1 MTSTQIRQS
10 FLDFF
15 RSKQHTLVPSSSLMP
30 DSPNLLFTNAGM
42 NQFVPIFLG
51 ERKADVSKWAGA
63 IPSLDTRAADTQKC
77 IRAGGKHNDLDDV
90 GLDTYHHTFFEM
102 LGNWS
107 FGDYF
112 KQEAIDW
119 AWELVIEVW
128 KFPPQRVYATIYQ
141 PDKAKNDPADRDQE
155 AWELWAAKFRS
166 VGLDP
171 DIHIV
176 NGGKKDN
183 FWMMGETG
191 PCGPCTEIH
200 VDLRPGPVQTDLET
214 QRSGALLVN
223 GSDARCIEIW
233 NNVFIQYNANPD
245 GTFSPLP
252 AQHVD
257 TGMGFERVTS
267 IIQGTKGLTDFQNAK
282 ISNYETDIFRPIFD
296 ELEKMSGQKYGST
309 LPGDEQVGTADRSGT
324 GASPVSVP
332 QAPPPADAT
341 PAQQAG
347 APVALATGGGAG
359 ATRATKEQVQ
369 LDIAFRVIADHI
381 RTLGFAIADGIQPGN
396 NDRNYV
402 LRRIL
407 RRAVRYGRTLGFKEP
422 FFYKLVDV
430 LVRTMGDVFP
440 EIRAKQ
446 QHVKDTLKLEE
457 ESFNKTLDKGIALFN
472 DEAGCLQGGLPVP
485 GGTGH
490 RPVAAGNLPVAPGAT
505 YSKRSL
511 PHFEKPWAI
520 YAVNFQTL
528 GGRTLSPAARDIVFD
543 CILKWRESRY
553 CLSAACVMPD
563 HVHMI
568 LQPGIKEADAQG
580 QPVFWSLSEILHS
593 IKSFSAKEVNKLENV
608 SGILWQDERF
618 DRYVRSDADLQEK
631 FRYVCGN
638 PWAAGIVD
646 EQTPYRWLWTPDI
659 EAAQPYEAP
668 ASLPYAPSAGQVARQ
683 NGPVARST
691 LTSSEISG
699 EFAFQLYDTYGFPL
713 DLTELMARERGL
725 TVDKEGF
732 EKLMEEQRARARAA
746 QKKQVIELSQIE
758 TKTPTH
764 FLGYDHN
771 HTGADVQEVVQLK
784 DKTVVVLN
792 NSVCYAEMGGQV
804 GDTGELSGSG
814 QLWRIVNTQKSGHTV
829 LHFIEGGDAPA
840 IGSHVTVQLDSARR
854 AAIQRHHTVTHLL
867 HWALHEVA
875 SKEASQKGSSVTP
888 EKLTFD
894 FNSAPLTPAQVADI
908 EKLVNER
915 ILENAGVSWTE
926 VPHADVK
933 NRKDVMQFF
942 GDKYGDVVRVV
953 QIGGK
958 SHGLDGY
965 SMELCGGTHT
975 RATGEIGLFRIVSEA
990 AVAAGV
996 RRIEAVAGLS
1006 AYASAKH
1013 DLEFLHK
1020 IAAKIGSPM
1029 IDLDK
1034 KLDALLAHQ
1043 KDLERQLK
1051 TAIARNASNAAS
1063 ELLGRVHTVNGVPL
1077 IAHNLGDT
1085 DGDFLQ
1091 AVVDALRS
1099 RFQGVVVLG
1108 GGSDVSV
1115 ALVASVTPEFT
1126 KQAQAGKII
1135 QAIAPIVGGKGGG
1148 KPDNARGGGKDV
1160 AKLDEAL
1167 AKVKELIV

>member
-1 MTSTQIRQS
+1 MMTSAQIRQS

-15 RSKQHTLVPSSSLMP
+15 RSKQHTIVPSSSLMP

-112 KQEAIDW
+112 KAEAISW
-119 AWELVIEVW
+119 AWELVVEVW

-141 PDKAKNDPADRDQE
+141 PNKEKNDPADRDQE

-200 VDLRPGPVQTDLET
+200 VDLRPRPRETNVEDQT
-214 QRSGALLVN
+214 SGRALVN

-245 GTFSPLP
+245 GTFTPLP

-296 ELEKMSGQKYGST
+296 EIEQLSGKKYGST
-309 LPGDEQVGTADRSGT
+309 LPRAGSTGDTEQEKVD
-324 GASPVSVP
+324 V
-332 QAPPPADAT
+332 
-341 PAQQAG
+341 
-347 APVALATGGGAG
+347 
-359 ATRATKEQVQ
+359 
-369 LDIAFRVIADHI
+369 AFRVIADHI
-381 RTLGFAIADGIQPGN
+381 RTLSFAIADGIQPGN

-440 EIRAKQ
+440 EIRTRQ
-446 QHVKDTLKLEE
+446 QQVKDVLKLEE
-457 ESFNKTLDKGIALFN
+457 EAFNRTLDRGLEIFQEGLEETERELIPLLMGGAVGMPEEVALA
-472 DEAGCLQGGLPVP
+472 ETRKTRVIG
-485 GGTGH
+485 
-490 RPVAAGNLPVAPGAT
+490 
-505 YSKRSL
+505 
-511 PHFEKPWAI
+511 
-520 YAVNFQTL
+520 
-528 GGRTLSPAARDIVFD
+528 
-543 CILKWRESRY
+543 
-553 CLSAACVMPD
+553 
-563 HVHMI
+563 
-568 LQPGIKEADAQG
+568 
-580 QPVFWSLSEILHS
+580 
-593 IKSFSAKEVNKLENV
+593 
-608 SGILWQDERF
+608 
-618 DRYVRSDADLQEK
+618 ADL
-631 FRYVCGN
+631 
-638 PWAAGIVD
+638 
-646 EQTPYRWLWTPDI
+646 
-659 EAAQPYEAP
+659 
-668 ASLPYAPSAGQVARQ
+668 
-683 NGPVARST
+683 
-691 LTSSEISG
+691 
-699 EFAFQLYDTYGFPL
+699 AFKLYDTYGFPL
-713 DLTELMARERGL
+713 DLTELMARERGY
-725 TVDKEGF
+725 TVDKPGF
-732 EKLMEEQRARARAA
+732 DRLMDEQKKRSQAA
-746 QKKQVIELSQIE
+746 QKRQVIELSQIE
-758 TKTPTH
+758 TKTPTN
-764 FLGYDHN
+764 FLGYDILE
-771 HTGADVQEVVQLK
+771 TSAQVLEVVELK
-784 DKTVVVLN
+784 DKTAVILDA
-792 NSVCYAEMGGQV
+792 SACYAEMGGQV
-804 GDTGELSGSG
+804 GDTGELVGSG
-814 QLWRIVNTQKSGHTV
+814 NLWRIVNTQKSGPTF

-840 IGSHVTVQLDSARR
+840 VGANLTLSVDRARR

-867 HWALHEVA
+867 HWAIHEVA

-894 FNSAPLTPAQVADI
+894 FNSAALTPAQVADI

-933 NRKDVMQFF
+933 HRKDVMQFF

-958 SHGLDGY
+958 SHALDGY

-996 RRIEAVAGLS
+996 RRIEAVAGLT
-1006 AYASAKH
+1006 AYDVAKR
-1013 DLEFLHK
+1013 DVELIRSVAGRLGAPVAELE
-1020 IAAKIGSPM
+1020 
-1029 IDLDK
+1029 K
-1034 KLDALLAHQ
+1034 KLEALLAQQ
-1043 KDLERQLK
+1043 KELERQLK
-1051 TAIARNASNAAS
+1051 TAVARNASHAAS
-1063 ELLGRVHTVNGVPL
+1063 ELLSRVHTVNDIPL
-1077 IAHNLGDT
+1077 ITHNLGDT
-1085 DGDFLQ
+1085 DADFLQ
-1091 AVVDALRS
+1091 AVADALKG
-1099 RFQGVVVLG
+1099 RFQGVIVLG
-1108 GGSDVSV
+1108 GGSESAVSLI
-1115 ALVASVTPEFT
+1115 AAVTPQFT
-1126 KQAQAGKII
+1126 AKAQAGKLI

-1160 AKLDEAL
+1160 TKLAEAL
-1167 AKVKELIV
+1167 AKVRTLLG